1 MDLLTQDA
9 RFALRQLWKQR
20 SFSLIVVVILALAI
34 SVNALIFSFVNFFV
48 LRPLPFSDPSRLTFI
63 FATHPE
69 RGRDRQGVAYADFAD
84 WRRDSASFEDLGAFV
99 RRTYNLTGAGDPVR
113 VQGATATASLF
124 SLWGLGSVRGRLI
137 EPEDDRPGAA
147 RVAML
152 SHGFWS
158 RHFGSDPAI
167 LGRAL
172 RLDGEP
178 YLVVGVLTPSIEIGN
193 LSEIDVWT
201 PLAPAADPQD
211 RQERVLRVTGRLKP
225 GVDLARAD
233 AEVRALAERQQRDHP
248 DTNAGWGAQ
257 VMPLRRAMSGAN
269 TWTVLALLG
278 VAVSLVL
285 AVACANVANLMLARG
300 AARQRETAI
309 RLALGASRRRLLRLA
324 LVEGAVLA
332 ALGGGVG
339 LLLAGWGL
347 DLIRSVTFEPF
358 FQLVVIDRRVL
369 GFSALVAL
377 VTPLL
382 FGPLPVL
389 QAAGIDLVSTLKEGG
404 AAVGGSLRRARGR
417 SALVVA
423 QLSIAVSL
431 LVLAGLALRMA
442 MALQVLDLGF
452 DAQQLLTLKTDLPP
466 ARYAGD
472 QELRAFYTRVAERL
486 AALPGVRGVA
496 AGAAR
501 PLIEPAPSEALAI
514 EGREPAA
521 PGQPQPWAMRAVASP
536 EYFATLGVPVRQ
548 GRGFG
553 PQDAPGAEPTV
564 VVSRALV
571 ERYFDGADPIGRRLR
586 VGTGDA
592 PWRTIVGVVGDV
604 LNSDDDQAPAPQVYL
619 PFLQSPVRTLTLFV
633 RADRLETVVAAAR
646 RELAQLD
653 PEQPLYDVK
662 TMERALFE
670 DLASNRVVTGLFS
683 VFAVVALGLA
693 TVGLY
698 GLVSWAVSQR
708 VREIGLRV
716 ALGARRADIMRLVL
730 GDGLRLLVMGL
741 VLGLPLGAGLARAM
755 SGALFGVSATDPLTY
770 TLVPFALTAVTLLA
784 TLVPARRAA
793 GVDPASVL
801 RAE

>member
-1 MDLLTQDA
+1 
-9 RFALRQLWKQR
+9 
-20 SFSLIVVVILALAI
+20 
-34 SVNALIFSFVNFFV
+34 
-48 LRPLPFSDPSRLTFI
+48 
-63 FATHPE
+63 
-69 RGRDRQGVAYADFAD
+69 
-84 WRRDSASFEDLGAFV
+84 
-99 RRTYNLTGAGDPVR
+99 
-113 VQGATATASLF
+113 
-124 SLWGLGSVRGRLI
+124 
-137 EPEDDRPGAA
+137 
-147 RVAML
+147 
-152 SHGFWS
+152 
-158 RHFGSDPAI
+158 
-167 LGRAL
+167 
-172 RLDGEP
+172 
-178 YLVVGVLTPSIEIGN
+178 
-193 LSEIDVWT
+193 
-201 PLAPAADPQD
+201 
-211 RQERVLRVTGRLKP
+211 VLRVTGRLKP
-225 GVDLARAD
+225 GVDLTRAD
-233 AEVRALAERQQRDHP
+233 AELRALAERQQRDHP
-248 DTNAGWGAQ
+248 STNAGWSAQ
-257 VMPLRRAMSGAN
+257 VMPLRRAMTGAN

-332 ALGGGVG
+332 ALGGAVG

-369 GFSALVAL
+369 AFSAAIAL

-404 AAVGGSLRRARGR
+404 AALGGSLRRARTR
-417 SALVVA
+417 SVLVVA

-431 LVLAGLALRMA
+431 LVLAGLAVRMA
-442 MALQVLDLGF
+442 MALQVVDLGF
-452 DAQQLLTLKTDLPP
+452 DAKQLLTLKTDLPP

-472 QELRAFYTRVAERL
+472 EELRGFHTRLAERL

-501 PLIEPAPSEALAI
+501 PLIERVPTDALAI

-521 PGQPQPWAMRAVASP
+521 PGQPQPWAVRAVASP
-536 EYFATLGVPVRQ
+536 EYFATLGVPLRQ

-586 VGTGDA
+586 VGSDDA

-604 LNSDDDQAPAPQVYL
+604 LNSDADEPPAPQVYL
-619 PFLQSPVRTLTLFV
+619 PFLQSPVRTLTWFV

-670 DLASNRVVTGLFS
+670 QLASDRVVTGLFS

-716 ALGARRADIMRLVL
+716 ALGARRADVLRLVL
-730 GDGLRLLVMGL
+730 GDGMRLLAMGL
-741 VLGLPLGAGLARAM
+741 VLGLPLGAGLARVM
-755 SGALFGVSATDPLTY
+755 SSALAGVSASDPLTF
-770 TLVPFALTAVTLLA
+770 TLVPLALVAVTLLA

-793 GVDPASVL
+793 GVDPARVL